1 MTATISDLLALS
13 LMERLQLV
21 EDLWDSIAA
30 ESAGLPLTEAQRE
43 EVDRRL
49 AEHDRNPASALP
61 WEEVQARLARR
72 FA

>member
-1 MTATISDLLALS
+1 MAISVSDLLSLS
-13 LMERLQLV
+13 MTERLQLV

-30 ESAGLPLTEAQRE
+30 EAAEIPLTEEQRRE
-43 EVDRRL
+43 IDLRL

-61 WEEVQARLARR
+61 WEDVRMRLLRR